1 MKVCTHEGGGIY
13 LFEDEK
19 SLVEYDDM
27 QTERLK
33 GMGVTTLNTKIF
45 EIPEVLTQITY
56 GPIPQ

>member
-1 MKVCTHEGGGIY
+1 MKVPTKVVVST
-13 LFEDEK
+13 FSKMK
-19 SLVEYDDM
+19 SLVEYAEM
-27 QTERLK
+27 HTERLK